1 VSLALQHLPSL
12 LFRRSTTITRPLAK
26 VTHRMLLSLLSV
38 ILLGTLG
45 GEEEEEEEGK
55 GSVDTGYAQ
64 APTSAGM
71 ADRGEE
77 ETEDEDRGLE

>member
-45 GEEEEEEEGK
+45 GEEEEEGK